1 MVGNDNL
8 NLSRDSVAKA
18 AKSGDRQEGA
28 IWRRSGV
35 DSVAEVE
42 KSGDKSKLISVIVI
56 LSLLLLL
63 AVGAVAYLLL
73 VGGGGQSAAAL
84 SEQVQEAQAATREP
98 IYVDVSKVLVNLQH
112 GGRTRYVQADI
123 ELMSYSP
130 KVIEQAQRDMPAI
143 RDRLLFLLNAQ
154 DFAALKTVQG
164 KEALRA
170 DALQA
175 VNAVLGLEP
184 PDAIEALYFENFILQ

>member
-28 IWRRSGV
+28 IWRRSEI

-42 KSGDKSKLISVIVI
+42 KSGDKSKLIMVIVI
-56 LSLLLLL
+56 LALLLLL

-73 VGGGGQSAAAL
+73 VGGGQSAAAL
-84 SEQVQEAQAATREP
+84 SEQAQEAQATTREP

-130 KVIEQAQRDMPAI
+130 KVIEQARRDMPAI

-175 VNAVLGLEP
+175 VNAVLGLAP
-184 PDAIEALYFENFILQ
+184 PDAVEALYFENFILQ

>member
-42 KSGDKSKLISVIVI
+42 KSGDKSKLIIVIVI

-73 VGGGGQSAAAL
+73 VGGGQSAAAL
-84 SEQVQEAQAATREP
+84 SEQAQEAQAATREP

-130 KVIEQAQRDMPAI
+130 KVIEQARRDMPAI

-184 PDAIEALYFENFILQ
+184 PDAVEALYFENFILQ

>member
-8 NLSRDSVAKA
+8 NLSRDSVAKS

-28 IWRRSGV
+28 IWRRSGI

-42 KSGDKSKLISVIVI
+42 KSGDKSKLIMVIVI
-56 LSLLLLL
+56 LALLLLL

-73 VGGGGQSAAAL
+73 VGGGRSAAAL
-84 SEQVQEAQAATREP
+84 SEQAQEAQAAIREP

-130 KVIEQAQRDMPAI
+130 KVIEQARRDMPAI

-175 VNAVLGLEP
+175 VNAVLGLAP
-184 PDAIEALYFENFILQ
+184 PDAVEALYFENFILQ

>member
-8 NLSRDSVAKA
+8 NLSRDSVAKS

-28 IWRRSGV
+28 IWRRSGI

-42 KSGDKSKLISVIVI
+42 KSGDKSKLIMVIVI
-56 LSLLLLL
+56 LALLLLL

-73 VGGGGQSAAAL
+73 VGGGRSAAAL
-84 SEQVQEAQAATREP
+84 SEQAQEAQAAIREP

-130 KVIEQAQRDMPAI
+130 KVIEQARRDMPAI

-184 PDAIEALYFENFILQ
+184 PDAVEALYFENFILQ

>member
-42 KSGDKSKLISVIVI
+42 KSGDKSKLIMVIVI
-56 LSLLLLL
+56 LALLLLL

-73 VGGGGQSAAAL
+73 VGGGQSAAVL
-84 SEQVQEAQAATREP
+84 SEQAQEAQAATREP

-130 KVIEQAQRDMPAI
+130 KVIEQARRDMPAI

-175 VNAVLGLEP
+175 VNAVLGLTP
-184 PDAIEALYFENFILQ
+184 PDAVEALYFENFILQ

>member
-8 NLSRDSVAKA
+8 NLSRDSVAKS

-28 IWRRSGV
+28 IWRRSGI

-42 KSGDKSKLISVIVI
+42 KSGDKSKLIMVIVI
-56 LSLLLLL
+56 LALLLLL

-73 VGGGGQSAAAL
+73 VGGGRSAAAL
-84 SEQVQEAQAATREP
+84 SEQAQEAQAAIREP

-130 KVIEQAQRDMPAI
+130 TVIEQARRDMPAI

-175 VNAVLGLEP
+175 VNAVLGLAP
-184 PDAIEALYFENFILQ
+184 PDAVEALYFENFILQ

>member
-42 KSGDKSKLISVIVI
+42 KSGDKSKLIVVIVI

-73 VGGGGQSAAAL
+73 VGGGQSAAAL
-84 SEQVQEAQAATREP
+84 SEQAQEAQAATREP

-130 KVIEQAQRDMPAI
+130 KVIEQARRDMPAI

-170 DALQA
+170 DALPA

-184 PDAIEALYFENFILQ
+184 PDAVEALYFENFILQ

>member
-28 IWRRSGV
+28 IWRRSTI
-35 DSVAEVE
+35 DSGAEVE
-42 KSGDKSKLISVIVI
+42 KSGDKSKLIMVIVI
-56 LSLLLLL
+56 LALLLLL

-73 VGGGGQSAAAL
+73 VGGGQSAAAL
-84 SEQVQEAQAATREP
+84 SEQAQEAQAAPREP

-130 KVIEQAQRDMPAI
+130 KVIEQARRDMPAI

-175 VNAVLGLEP
+175 VNAVLGLAP

>member
-8 NLSRDSVAKA
+8 NLSRDSVAKS

-28 IWRRSGV
+28 IWRRSGI

-42 KSGDKSKLISVIVI
+42 KSGDKSKLIMVIVI
-56 LSLLLLL
+56 LALLLLL

-73 VGGGGQSAAAL
+73 VGGGRSAAAL
-84 SEQVQEAQAATREP
+84 SEQAQEAQAVIREP

-130 KVIEQAQRDMPAI
+130 KVIEQARRDMPAI

-175 VNAVLGLEP
+175 VNAVLGLAP
-184 PDAIEALYFENFILQ
+184 PDAVEALYFENFILQ

>member
-42 KSGDKSKLISVIVI
+42 KSGDKSKLIIVIVI

-73 VGGGGQSAAAL
+73 VGGGQSAAAL
-84 SEQVQEAQAATREP
+84 SEQAQEAQAATREP

>member
-42 KSGDKSKLISVIVI
+42 KSGDKSKLIIVIVI

-73 VGGGGQSAAAL
+73 VGGGQSAAAL
-84 SEQVQEAQAATREP
+84 SEQAQEAQTAAREP

-130 KVIEQAQRDMPAI
+130 KVIEQARRDMPAI

>member
-28 IWRRSGV
+28 IWRRSGT
-35 DSVAEVE
+35 DSGAEVE
-42 KSGDKSKLISVIVI
+42 KSGDKSKLIMVIVI
-56 LSLLLLL
+56 LALLLLL

-73 VGGGGQSAAAL
+73 VGGGQSAAVL
-84 SEQVQEAQAATREP
+84 SEQAQEAQAATREP

-130 KVIEQAQRDMPAI
+130 KVIEQARRDMPAI

-175 VNAVLGLEP
+175 VNAVLGLAP
-184 PDAIEALYFENFILQ
+184 PDAVEALYFENFILQ

>member
-28 IWRRSGV
+28 IWRRSEV

-42 KSGDKSKLISVIVI
+42 KSGDKSKLIIVIVI

-73 VGGGGQSAAAL
+73 VGGGGQSAAVL

>member
-18 AKSGDRQEGA
+18 AKSGDRKEGA

-42 KSGDKSKLISVIVI
+42 KSGDKSKLIIVIVI

-73 VGGGGQSAAAL
+73 VGGGQSAAAL
-84 SEQVQEAQAATREP
+84 SEQAQEAQTATREP

-130 KVIEQAQRDMPAI
+130 KVIEQARRDMPAI

>member
-8 NLSRDSVAKA
+8 NLSRDSVARA

-28 IWRRSGV
+28 IWRRSTI
-35 DSVAEVE
+35 DSGAEVE
-42 KSGDKSKLISVIVI
+42 KSGDKSKLIMVIVI
-56 LSLLLLL
+56 LALLLLL

-73 VGGGGQSAAAL
+73 VGGGQSAAAL
-84 SEQVQEAQAATREP
+84 SEQAQETQAAPREP

-130 KVIEQAQRDMPAI
+130 KVIEQARRDMPAI

-175 VNAVLGLEP
+175 VNAVLGLAP

>member
-28 IWRRSGV
+28 IWRRSGT

-42 KSGDKSKLISVIVI
+42 KSGDKSKLIMVIVI
-56 LSLLLLL
+56 LALLLLL

-73 VGGGGQSAAAL
+73 VGGGQSAAVL
-84 SEQVQEAQAATREP
+84 SEQAQEAQAATREP

-130 KVIEQAQRDMPAI
+130 KVIEQARRDMPAI

-175 VNAVLGLEP
+175 VNAVLGLAP
-184 PDAIEALYFENFILQ
+184 PDAVEALYFENFILQ

>member
-28 IWRRSGV
+28 IWRRSEI

-42 KSGDKSKLISVIVI
+42 KSGDKSKLIMVIVI
-56 LSLLLLL
+56 LALLLLL

-73 VGGGGQSAAAL
+73 VGGGQSAAAL
-84 SEQVQEAQAATREP
+84 SEQAQEAQATTREP

-130 KVIEQAQRDMPAI
+130 KVIEQARRDMPAI

-175 VNAVLGLEP
+175 VNAVLGLTP
-184 PDAIEALYFENFILQ
+184 PDAVEALYFENFILQ

>member
-28 IWRRSGV
+28 IWRRSGT

-42 KSGDKSKLISVIVI
+42 KSGDKSKLIMVIVI
-56 LSLLLLL
+56 LALLLLL

-73 VGGGGQSAAAL
+73 VGGGQSAAAL
-84 SEQVQEAQAATREP
+84 SEQAQEAQAVTREP

-123 ELMSYSP
+123 QLMSYSP

-175 VNAVLGLEP
+175 VNAVLGLAS
-184 PDAIEALYFENFILQ
+184 PDAVEALYFENFILQ

>member
-42 KSGDKSKLISVIVI
+42 KSGDKSKLIIVIVI

-73 VGGGGQSAAAL
+73 VGGGQSAAVL
-84 SEQVQEAQAATREP
+84 SEQAQEAQAAPGEP

>member
-42 KSGDKSKLISVIVI
+42 KSGDKSKLIMVIVI
-56 LSLLLLL
+56 LALLLLL

-73 VGGGGQSAAAL
+73 VGGGQSAAAL
-84 SEQVQEAQAATREP
+84 SEQAQEAQAATREP

-130 KVIEQAQRDMPAI
+130 KVIEQARRDMPAI

-184 PDAIEALYFENFILQ
+184 PDAVEALYFENFILQ

>member
-28 IWRRSGV
+28 IWRRSGI

-42 KSGDKSKLISVIVI
+42 KSGDKSKLIIVIVI

-73 VGGGGQSAAAL
+73 VGGGRSAAAL
-84 SEQVQEAQAATREP
+84 SEQAQEAQAASREP

-130 KVIEQAQRDMPAI
+130 KVVEQARRDMPAI

-175 VNAVLGLEP
+175 VNAVLGLAP
-184 PDAIEALYFENFILQ
+184 PDAVEALYFENFILQ

>member
-28 IWRRSGV
+28 IWRRSGI

-42 KSGDKSKLISVIVI
+42 KSGDKSKLIMVIVI
-56 LSLLLLL
+56 LALLLLL

-73 VGGGGQSAAAL
+73 VGGGQSAAAL
-84 SEQVQEAQAATREP
+84 SEQAQEAQAATREP

-130 KVIEQAQRDMPAI
+130 KVIEQARRDMPAI

-175 VNAVLGLEP
+175 VNAVLGLAP
-184 PDAIEALYFENFILQ
+184 PDAVEALYFENFILQ

>member
-28 IWRRSGV
+28 IWRRSGI
-35 DSVAEVE
+35 DSVVEVE
-42 KSGDKSKLISVIVI
+42 KSGDKSKLIMVIVI
-56 LSLLLLL
+56 LALLLLL

-73 VGGGGQSAAAL
+73 VGGQSAAAL
-84 SEQVQEAQAATREP
+84 SEQAQEAQAAPGEP

-143 RDRLLFLLNAQ
+143 RDRLLFLISAQ

-175 VNAVLGLEP
+175 VNAVLGLAP

>member
-42 KSGDKSKLISVIVI
+42 KSGDKSKLIIVIVI

-73 VGGGGQSAAAL
+73 VGGGQSAAAL
-84 SEQVQEAQAATREP
+84 SEQAQEAQTATREP

-130 KVIEQAQRDMPAI
+130 KVIEQARRDMPAI

>member
-8 NLSRDSVAKA
+8 NLSRDSVARA

-28 IWRRSGV
+28 IWRRSAI
-35 DSVAEVE
+35 DSGAEVE
-42 KSGDKSKLISVIVI
+42 KSGDKSKLIMVIVI
-56 LSLLLLL
+56 LTLLLLL

-73 VGGGGQSAAAL
+73 VGGGQSAAAL
-84 SEQVQEAQAATREP
+84 SEQAQEAQTATREP

-130 KVIEQAQRDMPAI
+130 KVIEQARRDMPAI

-175 VNAVLGLEP
+175 VNAVLGLAP

>member
-28 IWRRSGV
+28 IWRRSEI

-42 KSGDKSKLISVIVI
+42 KSGDKSKLIMVIVI
-56 LSLLLLL
+56 LALLLLL

-73 VGGGGQSAAAL
+73 VGGGQSAAAL
-84 SEQVQEAQAATREP
+84 SEQAQEAQAAIREP

-130 KVIEQAQRDMPAI
+130 KVIEQARRDMPAI

-175 VNAVLGLEP
+175 VNAVLGLTP
-184 PDAIEALYFENFILQ
+184 PDAVEALYFENFILQ

>member
-8 NLSRDSVAKA
+8 NLSRDSVAKS

-28 IWRRSGV
+28 IWRRSEI

-42 KSGDKSKLISVIVI
+42 KSGDKSKLIMVIVI
-56 LSLLLLL
+56 LALLLLL

-73 VGGGGQSAAAL
+73 VGGGQSAAAL
-84 SEQVQEAQAATREP
+84 SEQAQEAQATTREP

-130 KVIEQAQRDMPAI
+130 KVIEQARRDMPAI

-175 VNAVLGLEP
+175 VNAVLGLAP
-184 PDAIEALYFENFILQ
+184 PDAVEALYFENFILQ

>member
-8 NLSRDSVAKA
+8 NLSRDSVAKS

-42 KSGDKSKLISVIVI
+42 KSGDKSQLIMVIVI
-56 LSLLLLL
+56 LALLLVL

-73 VGGGGQSAAAL
+73 VGGGRSAAAL
-84 SEQVQEAQAATREP
+84 SEQAQEAQAAIREP

-130 KVIEQAQRDMPAI
+130 KVIEQARRDMPAI

-175 VNAVLGLEP
+175 VNAVLGLAP
-184 PDAIEALYFENFILQ
+184 PDAVEALYFENFILQ

>member
-35 DSVAEVE
+35 DSVVEVE
-42 KSGDKSKLISVIVI
+42 KSGDKSKLIMVIVI
-56 LSLLLLL
+56 LALLLLL

-73 VGGGGQSAAAL
+73 VGGQSAAVL
-84 SEQVQEAQAATREP
+84 SEQAQEAQAAPGEP

-143 RDRLLFLLNAQ
+143 RDRLLFLISAQ

-175 VNAVLGLEP
+175 VNAVLGLAP

>member
-28 IWRRSGV
+28 IWRRSGI
-35 DSVAEVE
+35 DSVVEVE
-42 KSGDKSKLISVIVI
+42 KSGDKSKLIMVIVI
-56 LSLLLLL
+56 LALLLLL

-73 VGGGGQSAAAL
+73 VGGGQSAAAL
-84 SEQVQEAQAATREP
+84 SEQAQEAQAAPGEP

-143 RDRLLFLLNAQ
+143 RDRLLFLISAQ

-175 VNAVLGLEP
+175 VNAVLGLAP

>member
-28 IWRRSGV
+28 IWRRSGI
-35 DSVAEVE
+35 DSVVEVE
-42 KSGDKSKLISVIVI
+42 KSGDKSKLIMVIVI
-56 LSLLLLL
+56 LALLLLL

-73 VGGGGQSAAAL
+73 VGGQSAAVL
-84 SEQVQEAQAATREP
+84 SEQAQEAQAAPGEP

-143 RDRLLFLLNAQ
+143 RDRLLFLISAQ

-175 VNAVLGLEP
+175 VNAVLGLAP

>member
-42 KSGDKSKLISVIVI
+42 KSGDKSKLIVVIVI

-73 VGGGGQSAAAL
+73 VGGGQSAAAL
-84 SEQVQEAQAATREP
+84 SEQAQEAQAATREP

-184 PDAIEALYFENFILQ
+184 PDAVEALYFENFILQ

>member
-28 IWRRSGV
+28 IWRRSEI

-42 KSGDKSKLISVIVI
+42 KSGDKSKLIMVIVI
-56 LSLLLLL
+56 LALLLLL

-73 VGGGGQSAAAL
+73 VGGGQSAAAL
-84 SEQVQEAQAATREP
+84 SEQAQEAQAATREP

-130 KVIEQAQRDMPAI
+130 KVIEQARRDMPAI

-175 VNAVLGLEP
+175 VNAVLGLTP
-184 PDAIEALYFENFILQ
+184 PDAVEALYFENFILQ

>member
-28 IWRRSGV
+28 IWRRSGN

-42 KSGDKSKLISVIVI
+42 KSGDKSKLIIVIVI

-73 VGGGGQSAAAL
+73 VGGGRSAAAL
-84 SEQVQEAQAATREP
+84 SEPAQEAQAATREP

-175 VNAVLGLEP
+175 VNAVLGLAP
-184 PDAIEALYFENFILQ
+184 PDAVEALYFENFILQ

>member
-35 DSVAEVE
+35 DSVVEVE
-42 KSGDKSKLISVIVI
+42 KSGDKSKLIMVIVI
-56 LSLLLLL
+56 LALLLLL

-73 VGGGGQSAAAL
+73 VGGQSAAAL
-84 SEQVQEAQAATREP
+84 SEQAQEAQAAPGEP

-143 RDRLLFLLNAQ
+143 RDRLLFLISAQ

-175 VNAVLGLEP
+175 VNAVLGLAP

>member
-28 IWRRSGV
+28 IWRRSGI

-42 KSGDKSKLISVIVI
+42 KSGDKGKLIVVIVI

-73 VGGGGQSAAAL
+73 VGGGQSAAAL
-84 SEQVQEAQAATREP
+84 SEQVQEAQAATKEP

-130 KVIEQAQRDMPAI
+130 KVIEQARRDMPAI

-164 KEALRA
+164 KETLRA

-175 VNAVLGLEP
+175 VNAVLGLAP

>member
-8 NLSRDSVAKA
+8 NLSRDSVARA

-28 IWRRSGV
+28 IWRRSTI
-35 DSVAEVE
+35 DSGAEVE
-42 KSGDKSKLISVIVI
+42 KSGDKSKLIMVIVI
-56 LSLLLLL
+56 LALLLLL

-73 VGGGGQSAAAL
+73 VGGGQSAAAL
-84 SEQVQEAQAATREP
+84 SEQAQEAQTATREP

-130 KVIEQAQRDMPAI
+130 KVIEQARRNMPAI

-175 VNAVLGLEP
+175 VNAVLGLAP

>member
-42 KSGDKSKLISVIVI
+42 KSGDKSKLIIVIVI

-73 VGGGGQSAAAL
+73 VGGGQSAAAL
-84 SEQVQEAQAATREP
+84 SEQAQEAQAATREP

-123 ELMSYSP
+123 ELMSYNP

-175 VNAVLGLEP
+175 VNAVLGLTP
-184 PDAIEALYFENFILQ
+184 PDAVEALYFENFILQ

>member
-42 KSGDKSKLISVIVI
+42 KSGDKSKLIMVIVI
-56 LSLLLLL
+56 LALLLLL

-73 VGGGGQSAAAL
+73 VGGGQSAAAL
-84 SEQVQEAQAATREP
+84 SEQAQEAQAATREP

-130 KVIEQAQRDMPAI
+130 KVIEQARRDMPAI

-175 VNAVLGLEP
+175 VNAVLGLTP
-184 PDAIEALYFENFILQ
+184 PDAVEALYFENFILQ